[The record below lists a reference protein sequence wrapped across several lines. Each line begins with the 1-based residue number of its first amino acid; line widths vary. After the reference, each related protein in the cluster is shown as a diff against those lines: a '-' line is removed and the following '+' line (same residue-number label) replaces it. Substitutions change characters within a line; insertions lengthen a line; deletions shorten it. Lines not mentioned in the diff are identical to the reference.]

1 MGCLG
6 SKTEGS
12 GREQTDGG
20 GNGAVHHSVNLG
32 DVRAVSPQWNPPPAV
47 PMANT
52 TKSYE
57 PKGPIYLALFDYDQ
71 RTSEDL
77 AFRKGDHLEIIDNQ
91 DGEWWFARSLTTM
104 KEGYIPS
111 NYVAEYKS
119 IKAEE

>member
-1 MGCLG
+1 MGCFG
-6 SKTEGS
+6 SKTDNS
-12 GREQTDGG
+12 ARSQTDG
-20 GNGAVHHSVNLG
+20 GNGAVRSTNQEEVNLS
-32 DVRAVSPQWNPPPAV
+32 VQWSPPPVV
-47 PMANT
+47 PQAAT

-77 AFRKGDHLEIIDNQ
+77 AFRKGELLEIVNNQ